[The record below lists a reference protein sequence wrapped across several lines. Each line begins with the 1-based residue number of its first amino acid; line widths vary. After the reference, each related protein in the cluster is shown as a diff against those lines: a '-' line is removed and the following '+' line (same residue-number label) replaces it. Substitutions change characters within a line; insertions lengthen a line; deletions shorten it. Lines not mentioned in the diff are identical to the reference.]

1 MLPEIDLSRLR
12 IEGVTCDL
20 SEPSDR
26 PGTTARIAVRV
37 YDVRTGKRETVTSV
51 RLVGPHDKLK
61 QGIGPHIREAIRDVI
76 AHEITECMTIDGKR
90 VEDPHP
96 EGGWSVRADGTAR
109 TSTRSDWEEP
119 PAKCGCP
126 KGVQAAIDWA
136 RANPDKELRVCQ
148 LAFQRIN
155 DSMGAPINQGKGWQR
170 GYLEIPIFNRA
181 GRTFSDVTFPSWT
194 AKSERLLTL
203 RVTDTKDHE

>member
-20 SEPSDR
+20 QHDDGSPDVIIR
-26 PGTTARIAVRV
+26 YALRV
-37 YDVRTGKRETVTSV
+37 YDVKTGRRETVAGCRSV
-51 RLVGPHDKLK
+51 GTRGSR
-61 QGIGPHIREAIRDVI
+61 GISTDEIRSAIGDAI
-76 AHEITECMTIDGKR
+76 LHEITECMTIDGKR
-90 VEDPHP
+90 IEDPHP
-96 EGGWSVRADGTAR
+96 EGGWGIRADGTAR
-109 TSTRSDWEEP
+109 SRTRSDWEEP